1 MSQSYFLWRL
11 VINVFSFPLSAR
23 AVNTHTPLHAL
34 FLKVMAEQRAF
45 SCWLFPD
52 NSVTENSMWKL
63 GSPAGQKGGRILHF
77 RPTKKA
83 IESVSKGNSVMGRH
97 IICFFPGEMRL
108 KWSYGAGG
116 IMKKGNGFCINC
128 RADYLPFGIILSIR
142 KLKNVG
148 QSSFTIPP
156 SLPSASFGLK
166 WGAEVGLW
174 LALPPASPYDAG
186 LNASCKTHT
195 RKSRNNSTLLLQ
207 KKNSLSRNY
216 ISGWFFS
223 FSCQSFLNLLNLLKA
238 GFS

>member
-1 MSQSYFLWRL
+1 
-11 VINVFSFPLSAR
+11 
-23 AVNTHTPLHAL
+23 
-34 FLKVMAEQRAF
+34 MAEQRAF
-45 SCWLFPD
+45 SCWLFPRQFSHWKQYVKAGESSRTKSGCLQREVGGSFTSGQQKRPQKV
-52 NSVTENSMWKL
+52 SV
-63 GSPAGQKGGRILHF
+63 KGTVWWGDILYVNQAQNIPWTF
-77 RPTKKA
+77 
-83 IESVSKGNSVMGRH
+83 
-97 IICFFPGEMRL
+97 FFPGEMRL
-108 KWSYGAGG
+108 KWFYGAGG

-195 RKSRNNSTLLLQ
+195 RKSWNNSTLLLQ
-207 KKNSLSRNY
+207 KKK
-216 ISGWFFS
+216 I
-223 FSCQSFLNLLNLLKA
+223 A
-238 GFS
+238 